1 MITRVRRRLHS
12 WREIYGEMLLTLL
25 TVLLLLMMF
34 LVAPLQATSENAF
47 TGFGLVL
54 AVIMIAGVLVLSGSF
69 IASLLMLVAFLV
81 NVFVVISRLHGPPS
95 IVHVHLTSAAWLT
108 ISLTLMWVVARA
120 VFAQGRVT
128 YHRIVG
134 AVLVYMLVALTFV
147 ALYVM
152 VGLLGPDTFRGLTFD
167 DSPGLATTLIY
178 FSCTTLTTLGYG
190 DIAPVHPLAR
200 SLCNIES
207 MIGQL
212 YPAILI
218 GRLVTLQLDD
228 SRKAE
233 GERRRG
239 RISQLADG

>member
-1 MITRVRRRLHS
+1 MMMRVRRRLYN
-12 WREIYGEMLLTLL
+12 WREIYGERLLTAL

-34 LVAPLQATSENAF
+34 IVAPLQATKENAF

-54 AVIMIAGVLVLSGSF
+54 ALIMIAGVLVLSGSF

-81 NVFVVISRLHGPPS
+81 NVSVLLARLHGPPS
-95 IVHVHLTSAAWLT
+95 IVHLYLTSAAWLT
-108 ISLTLMWVVARA
+108 ISLTLMWAVVRA
-120 VFAQGRVT
+120 VFDQGRVT

-147 ALYVM
+147 ALYVF
-152 VGLLGPDTFRGLTFD
+152 VGLLAPDAFNGLTFD
-167 DSPGLATTLIY
+167 DSPGLTTTLIY

-190 DIAPVHPLAR
+190 DIAPVHPMAR

-218 GRLVTLQLDD
+218 GRLVTLQLEH
-228 SRKAE
+228 SRGAE
-233 GERRRG
+233 SERRRG
-239 RISQLADG
+239 RISQYSDG

>member
-1 MITRVRRRLHS
+1 MITRVRRRLRS
-12 WREIYGEMLLTLL
+12 WRQVYGEMLLTVL

-34 LVAPLQATSENAF
+34 VVAPLQATSENAF
-47 TGFGLVL
+47 TGFGLIL
-54 AVIMIAGVLVLSGSF
+54 ALIMIAGVLVLSGSF

-81 NVFVVISRLHGPPS
+81 NVFVLISRLHGPPS

-120 VFAQGRVT
+120 VFAEGRVT

-134 AVLVYMLVALTFV
+134 AVLLYMLVAVTFV

-152 VGLLGPDTFRGLTFD
+152 VGLLAPNAFSGLAFD

-190 DIAPVHPLAR
+190 DIAPVHPFAR

-218 GRLVTLQLDD
+218 GRLVTLQLQH
-228 SRKAE
+228 SRGAE
-233 GERRRG
+233 SERRPHRV
-239 RISQLADG
+239 SQF